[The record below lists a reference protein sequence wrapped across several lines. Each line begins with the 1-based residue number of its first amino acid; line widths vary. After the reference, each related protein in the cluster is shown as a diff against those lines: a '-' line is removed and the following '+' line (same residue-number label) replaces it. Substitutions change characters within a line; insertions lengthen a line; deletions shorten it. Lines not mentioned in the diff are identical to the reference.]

1 MTTVWHNFQANTCSK
16 KSSARLFLALLEQK
30 DVVSVLPTGFCEKF
44 NLAVVR
50 GSETHDKMK
59 KKKNVEM

>member
-16 KSSARLFLALLEQK
+16 KSSGRLFLALLEQK

-50 GSETHDKMK
+50 GSATHDKMK